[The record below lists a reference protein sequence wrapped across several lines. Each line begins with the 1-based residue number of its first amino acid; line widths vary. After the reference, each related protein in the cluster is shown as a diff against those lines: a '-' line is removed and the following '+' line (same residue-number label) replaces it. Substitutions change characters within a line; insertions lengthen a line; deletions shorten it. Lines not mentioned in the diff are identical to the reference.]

1 MITLL
6 FEIYQRHLETPEE
19 PIKIFLIYCYFVM
32 TLPCV
37 QHVQILPSMCT
48 GNRMVS
54 RGIWNRFI
62 KISWAVK
69 WWVMFRGFWNIASWY
84 LVHFIQRETMLF
96 LFIQNTI
103 SNNMLQRNLPI
114 TFQTFLIPWCNL
126 GNSELKFDSISLI
139 WVLKH
144 CGIMLKFYL
153 NGEYMG
159 TQSNETSLQE
169 FNSIIYLQAMLQ
181 VKFDFRSK
189 WF

>member
-1 MITLL
+1 MSLKL
-6 FEIYQRHLETPEE
+6 
-19 PIKIFLIYCYFVM
+19 PIDYFVIWNLSKAPWDARG
-32 TLPCV
+32 TNKNISDLLLLRYDSALCATCADLV
-37 QHVQILPSMCT
+37 EYVHRKYS
-48 GNRMVS
+48 RMVS

-96 LFIQNTI
+96 LFIQNTT

-126 GNSELKFDSISLI
+126 GNSLSLI

-144 CGIMLKFYL
+144 CGTMLKFYL

-159 TQSNETSLQE
+159 TQSNETSLQV
-169 FNSIIYLQAMLQ
+169 FNSIIYLQATI
-181 VKFDFRSK
+181 
-189 WF
+189 